1 MADNKINY
9 DYIAGKLKTETG
21 KHFDSMRAFLDTAG
35 TEVESMGWGGSSAN
49 FYKETI
55 EEVRTNINRAQEAFN
70 AKLDTDYTTILN
82 EYTTAESDI
91 ESQTKTIE

>member
-35 TEVESMGWGGSSAN
+35 TETGGQRYDARH
-49 FYKETI
+49 TP
-55 EEVRTNINRAQEAFN
+55 A
-70 AKLDTDYTTILN
+70 
-82 EYTTAESDI
+82 
-91 ESQTKTIE
+91 